1 MKYAVY
7 SIVTVA
13 VLHTLVSLVF
23 CDDPGGA
30 EEFDIT
36 GHWEGK
42 VTIVGI
48 DLAIMVDFTR
58 EGDGPL
64 AGTMDVPEQGAFSMP
79 LVGVAVNGDSVRF
92 DLPSNVGLASFRGT
106 GADGILQGSY
116 SQGGYDGT
124 FELRR
129 AEPVSLEP
137 LPYSEEDV
145 LIDGSGCTLAGTM
158 TIPEGEP
165 PFPGIILYTGSGSQ
179 DRDESV
185 MGFRVF
191 GVLAD
196 QLTRSGIAV
205 LRCDDRGFGE
215 STGSLEGVTDSV
227 FAYDAT
233 LMLDY
238 MLSREEEVDPAKVGL
253 LGHSEGSTVVF
264 MVAADRHDDVAFVV
278 SMAGPSVSGYYILLS
293 QIETLGREAGLTEEE
308 IAGKLT
314 AQTAIMDVIVS
325 GEETFDLD
333 SLFRA
338 EILGDLEGLSDEE
351 KGMLGN
357 VDEYIDMA
365 VAQSIAQVESDWF
378 RNFIMHDPAD
388 EIAAVSSPVL
398 ALYGS
403 LDIQVPPDLNREP
416 MEAALSAN
424 PHHEVIVFDGAN
436 HLFQSAV
443 TGSIEEYATL
453 PREFIQ
459 GFTVSITDWIQML

>member
-1 MKYAVY
+1 MTGRKLYIA
-7 SIVTVA
+7 A
-13 VLHTLVSLVF
+13 LVSAIVLSTG
-23 CDDPGGA
+23 CGPDSG

-42 VTIVGI
+42 ITIVGI

-64 AGTMDVPEQGAFSMP
+64 AGTMDVPEQGAFGMP

-92 DLPSNVGLASFRGT
+92 DLPSNLGLASFRGT
-106 GADGILQGSY
+106 VADGILQGSY
-116 SQGGYDGT
+116 SQGGYEGT

-165 PFPGIILYTGSGSQ
+165 PFPGIVLYTGSGSQ
-179 DRDESV
+179 DRNESV

-196 QLTRSGIAV
+196 RLTRSGIAV

-215 STGSLEGVTDSV
+215 STGSIEDITDSV

-238 MLSREEEVDPAKVGL
+238 MLTREEVDPARLGL

-264 MVAADRHDDVAFVV
+264 MVAADRSDDVAFVV
-278 SMAGPSVSGYYILLS
+278 SMAGPSVSGYDILLS
-293 QIETLGREAGLTEEE
+293 QIETLGRKAGLTEEE

-314 AQTAIMDVIVS
+314 AQKAIMDFIVS

-338 EILGDLEGLSDEE
+338 EIRAGLEGLSDEE
-351 KGMLGN
+351 KDMLGD
-357 VDEYIDMA
+357 VDDYVDMA
-365 VAQSIAQVESDWF
+365 VAQSIAQAESDWF

-416 MEAALSAN
+416 MEAALSSN